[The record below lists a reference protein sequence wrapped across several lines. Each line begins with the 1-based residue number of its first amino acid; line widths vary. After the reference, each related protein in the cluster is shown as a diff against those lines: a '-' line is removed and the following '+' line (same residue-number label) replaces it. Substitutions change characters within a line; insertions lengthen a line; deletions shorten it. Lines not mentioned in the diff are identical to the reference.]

1 MSPAYELKT
10 DPVTFEVLQHR
21 LWQIT
26 KEMGITLTRVTGS
39 PISMDAKD
47 YAAGLFRADGDLI
60 MMSCGVLFHAVTI
73 PYGIK
78 HILKNYSENPGIADG
93 DVFIINDPY
102 ICSVHAPDIY
112 LVSPI
117 FHQGKLVAWAGMMT
131 HLVDTGSMDP
141 GGINPR
147 ATEVFQEGFRFPG
160 LKIAE
165 RGEIRQDIW
174 DSVLNLVRDPGMV
187 GLDLRGEIAA
197 ARVARERLSELIAE
211 YGTDAYEALADDVI
225 KYAEMKMRARISEFP
240 DGSWQTRIYYDEDGM
255 TDTAYQVVIK
265 MTKEGDSLTFDLTGT
280 SQQAPSFVNCGVLGA
295 AAAVFG
301 SVAPLMAFDVPW
313 NQGVVN
319 ALTVVSP
326 PGTLVNPRF
335 PAPCSLGTVGAAR
348 AVMSA
353 VQGLIAAMF
362 ITRDDY
368 ADDFTA
374 MWGAAIGTVS
384 LAGTNQFGTYAVNM
398 LMDAVGFGA
407 GARSYADGVNT
418 GGSLYI
424 PEITLPNAETYEL
437 NLPIL
442 YLFRREATDT
452 GGPGKWRGGATL
464 EYALAL
470 HDAPQGRLH
479 VGHSAWGTR
488 APVTSGV
495 FGGYPA
501 ANLWLALMR
510 DSDIQDRMR
519 SGTVPHSPDGLN
531 GRLEVPR
538 GNGVTYMGTCDVLWL
553 TSYGGGGYGDPLDRE
568 PDLVRR
574 DVTSGL
580 VSAQAA
586 SDVYGVTLVASP
598 LAVDYPGTESRR
610 AQIRR
615 TRLDVG
621 TVGATGRSPWSP
633 SPGGHSIQPGGL
645 RVHEY
650 LEVVDRAR
658 QGYVVCRKCGHELCI
673 ASEDYKAHA
682 VASSRPP
689 GTAGPRHRC
698 TGQFVMRE
706 FYCPGCATLLDVEVC
721 VDGAP
726 PVRTTWAPPRRPGQG
741 GRAQQAAR

>member
-1 MSPAYELKT
+1 MTGTYELKT

-47 YAAGLFRADGDLI
+47 YAAGLFKADGDL
-60 MMSCGVLFHAVTI
+60 MMISSGVLFHAVTI
-73 PYGIK
+73 PYAIK
-78 HILKNYSENPGIADG
+78 HILKEYSQNPGIADG

-117 FHQGKLVAWAGMMT
+117 YHQGKLVAWSGMMT

-165 RGEIRQDIW
+165 RGEIRKDIW

-197 ARVARERLSELIAE
+197 AKVARERLSELVAE
-211 YGTDAYEALADDVI
+211 HGPQTYEALADDVI
-225 KYAEMKMRARISEFP
+225 KYAEMKTRARIAEFP

-255 TDTAYQVVIK
+255 TDRAYQVVIK

-280 SQQAPSFVNCGVLGA
+280 SEQAPSFVNCGVLGA

-301 SVAPLMAFDVPW
+301 SLAPLMAYDIPW

-319 ALTVVSP
+319 AFSVVSP
-326 PGTLVNPRF
+326 KGTLVNPRF

-353 VQGLIAAMF
+353 VQELIAAMF
-362 ITRDDY
+362 ITREDY

-384 LAGTNQFGTYAVNM
+384 LAGANQFGSYAVNLM
-398 LMDAVGFGA
+398 MDAVGFGA

-442 YLFRREATDT
+442 YLFRRQATDT
-452 GGPGKWRGGATL
+452 GGPGKWRGGATI

-470 HDAPQGRLH
+470 HDAPQGWLH

-488 APVTSGV
+488 APVTSGL

-501 ANLWLALMR
+501 ATLWLALMR
-510 DSDIQDRMR
+510 DTDIQGRLG
-519 SGTVPHSPDGLN
+519 SGTVPQSPDALT

-538 GNGVTYMGTCDVLWL
+538 GNGVTRLGVGDVLWL
-553 TSYGGGGYGDPLDRE
+553 TSYGGGGYGDPLDRDPE
-568 PDLVRR
+568 LVRR
-574 DVTSGL
+574 DVVTGL
-580 VSAQAA
+580 VSLQAA
-586 SDVYGVTLVASP
+586 GDVYGVV
-598 LAVDYPGTESRR
+598 LAPGSLELDSGQTESRR
-610 AQIRR
+610 AQVRR
-615 TRLDVG
+615 SRLE
-621 TVGATGRSPWSP
+621 AKAQPRPP
-633 SPGGHSIQPGGL
+633 QAGGVRI
-645 RVHEY
+645 HEY
-650 LEVVDRAR
+650 LQVLDTPGG
-658 QGYVVCRKCGHELCI
+658 QHVVCRRCGHQFCPATEG
-673 ASEDYKAHA
+673 YKPYATM
-682 VASSRPP
+682 STRPA

-698 TGQFVMRE
+698 AGEFVMRE

-721 VDGAP
+721 VAGAP
-726 PVRTTWAPPRRPGQG
+726 AVRNTWAPPGS
-741 GRAQQAAR
+741 